1 MVHKG
6 VNADED
12 SQKKLVL
19 LAMAALT
26 EYEDSS
32 VSSRKTSCSGNHADV
47 VVEPFPALPINVPI
61 PTPRKSSVQHLTQ
74 STTDILKQDVTPPA
88 DRLKPWGNLEVLP
101 DTEATAALAQLA
113 LNDRET
119 AHPDVNKKR
128 FVPSKRKLKRST
140 SLEWSEK
147 LFQVRPK
154 PKLRFISCTNCQ
166 ALTTKVRDMNQAKE
180 DLKLDSATL
189 QKRAICRCVNE
200 KSVQEDAAEAP
211 KDDVPKHGAGA
222 GFGENGS
229 ASTTGTPSEV
239 NVRQPLMLLPPP
251 VAAVEHQVCMRKLT
265 PMPRDLPPSHQAKTI
280 RYALFEPLNWIYD
293 SCLTDQEFEEKW
305 AAIYEAYNRFQHVPS
320 KPVPPPSP
328 QTQPPPTSCGRRHSF
343 DKSIGFAK
351 RTFNRTANYF
361 VQRLRDRV
369 NWFHADSSDR
379 LIPIYG

>member
-1 MVHKG
+1 
-6 VNADED
+6 
-12 SQKKLVL
+12 
-19 LAMAALT
+19 MAALT

-74 STTDILKQDVTPPA
+74 STTDILKQDPPA

-119 AHPDVNKKR
+119 AHSDVNKK
-128 FVPSKRKLKRST
+128 
-140 SLEWSEK
+140 
-147 LFQVRPK
+147 RPK

-189 QKRAICRCVNE
+189 EKRAICRCVNE
-200 KSVQEDAAEAP
+200 RSVQENAAEAP

-265 PMPRDLPPSHQAKTI
+265 PMPRDLPPSHQAKTVDVLI
-280 RYALFEPLNWIYD
+280 FLYAFI
-293 SCLTDQEFEEKW
+293 T
-305 AAIYEAYNRFQHVPS
+305 
-320 KPVPPPSP
+320 
-328 QTQPPPTSCGRRHSF
+328 
-343 DKSIGFAK
+343 FA
-351 RTFNRTANYF
+351 
-361 VQRLRDRV
+361 
-369 NWFHADSSDR
+369 
-379 LIPIYG
+379 